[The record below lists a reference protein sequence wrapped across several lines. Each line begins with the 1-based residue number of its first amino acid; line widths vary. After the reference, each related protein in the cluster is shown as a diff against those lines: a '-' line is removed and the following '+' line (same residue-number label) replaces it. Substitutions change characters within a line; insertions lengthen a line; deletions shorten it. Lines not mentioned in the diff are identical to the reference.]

1 MESLAGHPAIA
12 VLLPSSERELIAEE
26 LREGGFDPIVVH
38 GIDELEG
45 VLATRRD
52 VVVAVIDVESDPDE
66 GLRCWA
72 LLHDRGRNIPGLLV
86 VDNDSLDKLDV
97 EAPGHENDEYLMRPY
112 TPESI
117 RWQVEAMCIR
127 SIAIDDGTGPVLQG
141 AIDNVEWGHR
151 GQMLLVF
158 NPKGGVGKTMIATNL
173 AAALVARGQRVLL
186 VDADTVTGH
195 VPTSLGMDA
204 VPTVIDVW
212 RDEMDGGP
220 MLTFSEQASVHS
232 SGLRILPLSAHPLN
246 TELLEPQRVAGA
258 IAVARRNFDYVIVDL
273 HPSYSPLN
281 RAIFDR
287 ADRILVPVTPDLPAI
302 RAVVKLREIADE
314 LGMRDRLSLIVNRAN
329 SGIKLE
335 DLERAIGI
343 PTYAQVRSER
353 PAAGQGQQ
361 RGPDADRDRAARQ
374 DHAGLRPDGGS
385 PAGPRGG
392 RGAAKAADERLP
404 PGRRGPRLAR
414 LARPARPAR
423 GEPTDHVHDRR
434 QVVDHGRR
442 LRHRVPAR
450 LDPRPR
456 ATTQEDRPH
465 ASRGRGPDVIVQ
477 AVPHVSNLLRGQREP
492 FGDRGEEPRIGLLDP
507 QRLARGHQVERDVQ
521 PPEQRLGGLWLVARH
536 ADPVAGTPK
545 ALEGVDGVG
554 IQVVRADGIG
564 YAGAGPLALGYAE
577 VHVRPQDPDRLAMVA
592 TTGDD
597 GAQDPEEGQRL
608 DAQPVGP
615 GEPQPVLVHQGLA
628 DVEHDGADRHR
639 QRERSC
645 QLTPPSGAPGS
656 FWCGAPVR
664 LSTCSTPRR

>member
-12 VLLPSSERELIAEE
+12 VLLPSSERELVAEE

-38 GIDELEG
+38 GPDELEG

-52 VVVAVIDVESDPDE
+52 VVVALVDVESDLDE

-72 LLHDRGRNIPGLLV
+72 LLHDRGRNIPALLV
-86 VDNDSLDKLDV
+86 VDNDALDKLDV

-204 VPTVIDVW
+204 VPTVIDAW

-314 LGMRDRLSLIVNRAN
+314 LGMRDRLSLVVNRAN

-335 DLERAIGI
+335 DIERAIGI
-343 PTYAQVRSER
+343 PTYSQVRSSGLLLVKASNEGR
-353 PAAGQGQQ
+353 TLIEIAPRDKITLDFAQMADRLLGLEVLEVAGQ
-361 RGPDADRDRAARQ
+361 
-374 DHAGLRPDGGS
+374 
-385 PAGPRGG
+385 
-392 RGAAKAADERLP
+392 AADERLP
-404 PGRRGPRLAR
+404 PGRRRAR
-414 LARPARPAR
+414 LTRLVQGLTPPDPRPARLTRSDSGQPS
-423 GEPTDHVHDRR
+423 DHVHDRR
-434 QVVDHGRR
+434 EVVDRRLR

-456 ATTQEDRPH
+456 PATQEDRAH
-465 ASRGRGPDVIVQ
+465 AGRGRGPDVVVQ
-477 AVPHVSNLLRGQREP
+477 AVPDVRDLRRGQREP
-492 FGDRGEEPRIGLLDP
+492 FGDRREEPWIGLLDA
-507 QRLARGHQVERDVQ
+507 QRLARGDEVERHVQ
-521 PPEQRLGGLWLVARH
+521 APEQRLGGLWLVAGH
-536 ADPVAGTPK
+536 ADAVAGSSE
-545 ALEGVDGVG
+545 ALEGGDRIRDTGRPDRSRWARPHG
-554 IQVVRADGIG
+554 PAPARSR
-564 YAGAGPLALGYAE
+564 AGP
-577 VHVRPQDPDRLAMVA
+577 
-592 TTGDD
+592 
-597 GAQDPEEGQRL
+597 
-608 DAQPVGP
+608 GP
-615 GEPQPVLVHQGLA
+615 AGGSGTA
-628 DVEHDGADRHR
+628 RGGRRHGR
-639 QRERSC
+639 
-645 QLTPPSGAPGS
+645 
-656 FWCGAPVR
+656 
-664 LSTCSTPRR
+664 